1 MDIEVT
7 SRKSEGVERRLG
19 ISVAA
24 SRVADAKQRATRR
37 VAGQVRLPGFRPGK
51 APVAVISKKF
61 AGEIQQEALE
71 SLMREAYQ
79 MVIES
84 EKLEPVTQ
92 PHAHD
97 VKYED
102 GQPLTFELHCE
113 VKPVIELAR
122 LSGFKVKRN
131 SAAVTEQMV
140 TDQIAELRD
149 QRATWTPV
157 EEKPHEG
164 DMVTVQLAVADE
176 TGVVPDGKEYRIVLG
191 SGQAI
196 AAIEEVIMELAPG
209 AHTERSVKWPDDFP
223 DAEQAGKS
231 KQVRVVLNDVKRK
244 VLPVLDDAL
253 ARELGDFESLDA
265 LTKAVREDLEAQAVR
280 ESDAAVRTALID
292 EIIGANQFDVPP
304 TWVRDLV
311 SHYAEAYKIPAEE
324 QEKFATEFRSM
335 AERQVR
341 RDLIV
346 ETIAQR
352 EKLVAEEKDVD
363 AKVAEMAAKRGAD
376 AGQVYSALQKAGR
389 LREIERGITD
399 DRVFEFLLAKN
410 TVEQA

>member
-19 ISVAA
+19 ITVAA
-24 SRVADAKQRATRR
+24 SRVADAKERATRR

-51 APVAVISKKF
+51 APTAVVKKKF
-61 AGEIQQEALE
+61 GSEIEQEALE

-79 MVIES
+79 TVIES

-113 VKPVIELAR
+113 VKPVIELAK

-131 SAAVTEQMV
+131 SSAVTDQMV

-149 QRATWTPV
+149 QKATWTPV
-157 EEKPHEG
+157 EEKPREG

-176 TGVVPDGKEYRIVLG
+176 TGVVPEGKEYRIVLG

-209 AHTERSVKWPDDFP
+209 GSIERSVKWPDDFP

-231 KQVRVVLNDVKRK
+231 KQVRVALSDVKRK
-244 VLPVLDDAL
+244 ALPALDDAL
-253 ARELGDFESLDA
+253 ARELGDFDSIDA
-265 LTKAVREDLEAQAVR
+265 LTKAVREDLEGQAVR
-280 ESDAAVRTALID
+280 ESDAAVRTSLID

-311 SHYAEAYKIPAEE
+311 SHYAEAYRIPAEE

-399 DRVFEFLLAKN
+399 DRVFEFLLAQN

>member
-24 SRVADAKQRATRR
+24 SRVADAKERATRR

-51 APVAVISKKF
+51 APAAVVKKKF
-61 AGEIQQEALE
+61 ADEIQQEALE

-79 MVIES
+79 TVLES

-113 VKPVIELAR
+113 VKPVIELAH

-131 SAAVTEQMV
+131 ASTVTDQMV

-149 QRATWTPV
+149 QKATWTPV
-157 EEKPHEG
+157 EEKPREG

-176 TGVVPDGKEYRIVLG
+176 TGIVPEGKEYRIILG

-209 AHTERSVKWPDDFP
+209 ANIERSVKWPDDFP

-244 VLPVLDDAL
+244 ALPALDDAL
-253 ARELGDFESLDA
+253 ARELGDFDSLDA
-265 LTKAVREDLEAQAVR
+265 LTKAVREDLETQAVR
-280 ESDAAVRTALID
+280 EADAAVRTSLID
-292 EIIGANQFDVPP
+292 EIIGANAFDVPP

-311 SHYAEAYKIPAEE
+311 SHYAEAYRIPAEE

-335 AERQVR
+335 AERPVR

-399 DRVFEFLLAKN
+399 DRVFEFLLAQN
-410 TVEQA
+410 TVEPA

>member
-1 MDIEVT
+1 MEIEVT

-19 ISVAA
+19 ISIAAA
-24 SRVADAKQRATRR
+24 SVADAKERATRR

-51 APVAVISKKF
+51 APANVVKKKF
-61 AGEIQQEALE
+61 HSEIEQEALE
-71 SLMREAYQ
+71 TLMREAYQ
-79 MVIES
+79 SVLES

-97 VKYED
+97 VKFEE

-113 VKPVIELAR
+113 VKPVIELAH

-131 SAAVTEQMV
+131 SNTVSDQMV

-157 EEKPHEG
+157 EEKPREA

-176 TGVVPDGKEYRIVLG
+176 TGVVPEGKEYRIVLG

-209 AHTERSVKWPDDFP
+209 GSIERSVKWPDDFP

-231 KQVRVVLNDVKRK
+231 KQVRVALTEVKRK
-244 VLPVLDDAL
+244 ALPALDDAL
-253 ARELGDFESLDA
+253 ARELGDFDSLEA

-280 ESDAAVRTALID
+280 EADAAVRTALVD

-304 TWVRDLV
+304 TWVRELV
-311 SHYAEAYKIPAEE
+311 SHYAEAYRIPAEE

-341 RDLIV
+341 RDLIL

-352 EKLVAEEKDVD
+352 EKLAAGEKDVD

-389 LREIERGITD
+389 LREIERGITE
-399 DRVFEFLLAKN
+399 DRVFEFLLAQN
-410 TVEQA
+410 TVEPA

>member
-24 SRVADAKQRATRR
+24 SRVADAKERATRR

-51 APVAVISKKF
+51 APTAVVKKKF

-79 MVIES
+79 MVIEA

-97 VKYED
+97 VKYEE

-113 VKPVIELAR
+113 VKPVIELAH
-122 LSGFKVKRN
+122 LAGFKVKRN
-131 SAAVTEQMV
+131 ANTVTEQMV

-149 QRATWTPV
+149 QRATWSPV
-157 EEKPHEG
+157 EEKPREG

-176 TGVVPDGKEYRIVLG
+176 TGAVPEGKEYRIVLG
-191 SGQAI
+191 AGQAI

-209 AHTERSVKWPDDFP
+209 GNTERTVKWPDDFP
-223 DAEQAGKS
+223 DPDQAGKS
-231 KQVRVVLNDVKRK
+231 KQVRVALNDVKRK
-244 VLPVLDDAL
+244 VLPALDDAL
-253 ARELGDFESLDA
+253 ARELGDFDSLDA

-280 ESDAAVRTALID
+280 DADAAVRTALID
-292 EIIGANQFDVPP
+292 EIIGANPFDVPP

-311 SHYAEAYKIPAEE
+311 SHYAEAYRIPAEE
-324 QEKFATEFRSM
+324 REKFATEFRSM

-341 RDLIV
+341 RDLII
-346 ETIAQR
+346 ETVAQR

-399 DRVFEFLLAKN
+399 DRVFEFLLAKS
-410 TVEQA
+410 TVE